1 MEHYIR
7 IPLSGYCKVDNATKV
22 IEALFY
28 DDEKWGKEFIRLECS
43 NQNCPYTGECYMVK
57 QALNMED

>member
-28 DDEKWGKEFIRLECS
+28 DDEKWGKEFIRLEC
-43 NQNCPYTGECYMVK
+43 YMVK